1 MDCWHPHAPFE
12 PFYKQ
17 SWCLT
22 SALLFTGLS
31 TADLSTLARALGEI
45 QFAPPAAWVQSY
57 LSAVQQLLPSFLPS
71 QLPDM
76 AWGLSRVRVE
86 PNTEWGRA
94 FLQVS
99 TACSQG

>member
-1 MDCWHPHAPFE
+1 MDATRAR
-12 PFYKQ
+12 
-17 SWCLT
+17 LT
-22 SALLFTGLS
+22 ADLS
-31 TADLSTLARALGEI
+31 TADLSILARALGEI
-45 QFAPPAAWVQSY
+45 QFTPPAAWVQSY

-86 PNTEWGRA
+86 PDTEWGRA

-99 TACSQG
+99 TPCTQG